1 MSEVDVGG
9 IAVEAE
15 PSHQYPITFCCC
27 VTDGNRGAD
36 VEVRMK
42 QRCATEFLHSEK
54 VVPSDIHRWLL
65 DIAGDQTVDECTEA
79 VGGVFQQQQQG
90 Q

>member
-42 QRCATEFLHSEK
+42 QRCATEFLNVENITPTHQ
-54 VVPSDIHRWLL
+54 LL
-65 DIAGDQTVDECTEA
+65 LNIYGDQIVDVSTVRQWMCTSTVET
-79 VGGVFQQQQQG
+79 VM
-90 Q
+90 